1 MRLITIILALT
12 VCAMV
17 SAQPKQSK
25 RCPAPIYSR
34 DFANMEILDTTQIR
48 VRYAFCAEKI
58 DDPLTYIDLQR
69 LDIGKR
75 VTKYYSEFVYQS
87 DSLRSIWGKKN
98 PGARSGPSWLGV
110 KGRLYEQ
117 WSEYEWSDYF
127 FENGQLTEFCQM
139 PQWLHR
145 YNSKY
150 TEPAPKQKWTLT
162 NETQTIIGYKCQKAT
177 CRFRGRD
184 FEAWFTTDIPVK
196 CGPWK
201 FGGLPGLILKVYDK
215 DRLYT
220 FEAIGIE
227 KRAHPITRFKSFKDY
242 TKYSREE
249 VWKMQRKFN
258 ENWYKAVDYHK
269 VTIDASGKAVIGE
282 AVSIHSPYEPLELE

>member
-12 VCAMV
+12 VCTMV
-17 SAQPKQSK
+17 SAQPKHSK

-87 DSLRSIWGKKN
+87 DSLRSIWGKKI
-98 PGARSGPSWLGV
+98 PGARSVPRWLGV
-110 KGRLYEQ
+110 KGRLYEH

-227 KRAHPITRFKSFKDY
+227 KRAHPITRFKCFRDY
-242 TKYSREE
+242 TKYSREK
-249 VWKMQRKFN
+249 VWKMQREFN

-269 VTIDASGKAVIGE
+269 ATIDASGNAVIGE

>member
-75 VTKYYSEFVYQS
+75 VTKYSSEFVYQS

-98 PGARSGPSWLGV
+98 SGARSGPSWLGV

-145 YNSKY
+145 YTSKY
-150 TEPAPKQKWTLT
+150 TEPAPKQKWRLT

-201 FGGLPGLILKVYDK
+201 FGGLPGLILKVCDK